1 MTKLSNS
8 EIKKLLLPYGVSAS
22 DVLCDQVQIYM
33 SHLLEWNRRVSLT
46 TVTDPVEIVKF
57 HFGESMFAASSVP
70 IRNGRLADVG
80 SGPGFPAI
88 PLSMVNKGLS
98 VTPIESN
105 SKKSTFMAEV
115 ARRLS
120 LRTVSPYRG
129 RMEDFRLSE
138 ANFDWITARALG
150 MYSDLT
156 SLGSEGAGTFDGKI
170 GDVARRSRCEA
181 ISHTRNWSW
190 RDPIKIPGSD
200 HRVLLIGQP
209 SRSAT

>member
-33 SHLLEWNRRVSLT
+33 SLLLEWNRRVSLT

-88 PLSMVNKGLS
+88 PLSMVNKDFRSLRLSRIPRNLRSWPKSLADCTCALLLLS
-98 VTPIESN
+98 VAVWKISDSAKRILTG
-105 SKKSTFMAEV
+105 
-115 ARRLS
+115 
-120 LRTVSPYRG
+120 SPRAP
-129 RMEDFRLSE
+129 SE
-138 ANFDWITARALG
+138 CIRIL
-150 MYSDLT
+150 
-156 SLGSEGAGTFDGKI
+156 
-170 GDVARRSRCEA
+170 
-181 ISHTRNWSW
+181 
-190 RDPIKIPGSD
+190 
-200 HRVLLIGQP
+200 
-209 SRSAT
+209 